1 MEGRRVSQHC
11 AWAAALAICAAGTAA
26 AQTDPGVRPGA
37 NGAGFAISGLST
49 NEQAFFD
56 AGRDDFAEE
65 EGIGDGLGPRFNL
78 DSCGGCHSQ
87 PDMGGTSP
95 AVNPQFDIATAF
107 GAHNAVPP
115 FITRNGPVR
124 EARFKTLPNGA
135 PDGGVHALYVISQRI
150 DSTGSAASCN
160 ILQDNFAQQQANGNV
175 IFRIPTPVF
184 GLGLL
189 EEITDQTLILN
200 LNANAGA
207 KAARGITGRFNH
219 NGNDGRISRF
229 GWKAQNPTG
238 LVFSG
243 EAYNVEMG
251 ITNEAFQT
259 ERDETPECQFATL
272 PNDTSNPDGATGIDT
287 ISAIEKFAFFMRFL
301 DQPTPSTTV
310 PGGANSI
317 IQGRNNF
324 VNIGCA
330 LCHTP
335 SLTTGNAT
343 VLALRNKQAN
353 LFSDLALHNMGPGLA
368 DDIVQGEARG
378 DEFRTAPLWGLG
390 KRIFFL
396 HDGRTTNLLT
406 AIQAHASNGNAR
418 YPASEAN
425 SVVNAF
431 NALTVQ
437 QKQDLLNFLR
447 SL

>member
-1 MEGRRVSQHC
+1 MDGRRVSKQC
-11 AWAAALAICAAGTAA
+11 AWVAAVAICAAGTAV
-26 AQTDPGVRPGA
+26 AQSDPGVRPGA
-37 NGAGFAISGLST
+37 KGAGGALGGLST
-49 NEQAFFD
+49 NERAFFD
-56 AGRDDFAEE
+56 AGRDDFEE
-65 EGIGDGLGPRFNL
+65 AEGIGDGLGPRFNL

-87 PDMGGTSP
+87 PDFGGSSP

-107 GAHNAVPP
+107 GARNTVPP

-124 EARFKTLPNGA
+124 EARFKTLPNGS

-150 DSTGSAASCN
+150 DSTGSASSCN

-184 GLGLL
+184 GLGLI

-200 LNANAGA
+200 LNANAGT

-259 ERDETPECQFATL
+259 ERDETPECQFASL

-343 VLALRNKQAN
+343 VPALRNKQAN

-418 YPASEAN
+418 YQASEAN